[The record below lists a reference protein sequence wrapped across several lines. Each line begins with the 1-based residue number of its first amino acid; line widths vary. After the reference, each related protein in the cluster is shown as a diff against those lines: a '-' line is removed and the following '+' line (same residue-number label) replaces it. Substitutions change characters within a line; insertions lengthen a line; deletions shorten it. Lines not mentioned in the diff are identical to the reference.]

1 MTDTDDTP
9 QSNSQSN
16 QNFDPDVRK
25 MFKHFVTGGNTPNDN
40 ETHQNIGI
48 DDIRGQVSATV
59 TSSPTENLIKALN
72 INPSTNTIAT
82 TPNTVAPTQLAQ
94 ESRCHAFYR
103 IIGFPVINSAKKDF
117 YNPGFDIII
126 GTNIKRDGTNIKRKI
141 DMDRK
146 LGIAKNIDKDFEK
159 LSEARETY
167 AAQTSKIFSVPTS
180 VEAGVLAL
188 TSGTYGKN
196 GNVNKRDFAQ
206 PFKST
211 EPFDFSIEA
220 QSYSSPGDITSTY
233 SLVGNREVFLSDYQS
248 INADPA
254 NGYKPKPGLGG
265 NDSVLFGHKHIIK
278 PFMVDPRIDFSIW
291 ASESKTSSGVSKRIA
306 VPFVPNASFLKTS
319 NTATAERPL
328 LEKIITD
335 RFATP
340 TVQEAG
346 VNANNVINYV
356 KGIKSIQSI
365 TIGSSPISG
374 IFSGSVYK
382 LSQQQAFAQTV
393 STIQSLMFKLVDSM
407 RIVHARQGDY
417 YWLPIPST
425 LGPEGGCSVRDVPLS
440 ENVDKALL
448 TPADFDIIEK
458 QIGVLLSNLTSASTQ
473 STATPDVG
481 SYAFSNYKL
490 TFDSSTSDSQG
501 SLSAQSQNTMVKT
514 RDNLLEQGS
523 DALQII
529 EMIMGEFS
537 GLGLCDIVAI
547 MGALYVMPLND
558 PDSKGTGN
566 LLGFLDED
574 AIVRAEVILK
584 QPAGSLVSVQSGIV
598 PAMTSLSNTVNSF
611 YQIMDKIFQDYM
623 NNKALDL

>member
-1 MTDTDDTP
+1 MTDDTP
-9 QSNSQSN
+9 QTNSQN
-16 QNFDPDVRK
+16 DQNFDPDVRK
-25 MFKHFVTGGNTPNDN
+25 MFKHFVTGGNTPDDN

-48 DDIRGQVSATV
+48 DDIRGQISATV
-59 TSSPTENLIKALN
+59 TSTTTENLTKALN
-72 INPSTNTIAT
+72 INPTTNTIAG
-82 TPNTVAPTQLAQ
+82 TPNTTTPVQLAQ

-103 IIGFPVINSAKKDF
+103 IIGFPVVNESQNDF
-117 YNPGFDIII
+117 YNPGFDIVI
-126 GTNIKRDGTNIKRKI
+126 GKNIKRNI

-146 LGIAKNIDKDFEK
+146 LRIAKNVGEDFED

-167 AAQTSKIFSVPTS
+167 ASQTSKIFSVPTS

-196 GNVNKRDFAQ
+196 GNVNKREFAA
-206 PFKST
+206 PFKNT
-211 EPFDFSIEA
+211 EPFDFSIDS
-220 QSYSSPGDITSTY
+220 QSYASPGDITSTY
-233 SLVGNREVFLSDYQS
+233 SLVGDREVLLSDYQD

-254 NGYKPKPGLGG
+254 NDYKPKPGLGG
-265 NDSVLFGHKHIIK
+265 NDILFQHKHIIK

-291 ASESKTSSGVSKRIA
+291 AAESRTSSGVSKRIA

-346 VNANNVINYV
+346 VNADSIINYV

-365 TIGSSPISG
+365 NIGTTPISG
-374 IFSGSVYK
+374 VFSGSVFK
-382 LSQQQAFAQTV
+382 LSQQQAFAQTIK
-393 STIQSLMFKLVDSM
+393 TIEALMSKLVDCI
-407 RIVHARQGDY
+407 RIVYARQGSY

-425 LGPEGGCSVRDVPLS
+425 LGPEGGCTIRDVPLS
-440 ENVDKALL
+440 VNIDRTLL
-448 TPADFDIIEK
+448 TVNDFDIIEK
-458 QIGVLLSNLTSASTQ
+458 QIGVILSNLN
-473 STATPDVG
+473 STATIPTTTPDAG

-490 TFDSSTSDSQG
+490 TFDPSTSDSQG
-501 SLSAQSQNTMVKT
+501 SLSAQSQVTLTTIRN
-514 RDNLLEQGS
+514 NSLGQASE
-523 DALQII
+523 ALQVI

-547 MGALYVMPLND
+547 MGALYTMPLND
-558 PDSKGTGN
+558 NTADGN

-574 AIVRAEVILK
+574 AIVRAETALK
-584 QPAGSLVSVQSGIV
+584 QPAGSLKNAKSTIV
-598 PAMTSLSNTVNSF
+598 PAMTSLSNTVNAF

-623 NNKALDL
+623 NNKALNL

>member
-1 MTDTDDTP
+1 MTDDTP

-16 QNFDPDVRK
+16 QNFDPDIRK
-25 MFKHFVTGGNTPNDN
+25 MFKHFVTGGNTPDDN

-59 TSSPTENLIKALN
+59 ISSPTENLINSLN
-72 INPSTNTIAT
+72 INPSTNTIAA
-82 TPNTVAPTQLAQ
+82 TPNTIVPTQLAQ

-117 YNPGFDIII
+117 YNPGFDIVI
-126 GTNIKRDGTNIKRKI
+126 GKNIKRAI

-146 LGIAKNIDKDFEK
+146 LTIAKNIDEDFED

-167 AAQTSKIFSVPTS
+167 ASQTSKIFSVPNS
-180 VEAGVLAL
+180 VEAGVLSL
-188 TSGTYGKN
+188 TSGTYGRN
-196 GNVNKRDFAQ
+196 GNVNKREFAQ

-220 QSYSSPGDITSTY
+220 QSYASPGDITSTY
-233 SLVGNREVFLSDYQS
+233 SLVGNREVFLSDYQD
-248 INADPA
+248 INADPS
-254 NGYKPKPGLGG
+254 NDYKPKPGLGG
-265 NDSVLFGHKHIIK
+265 NGPVLFGHKHIIK

-291 ASESKTSSGVSKRIA
+291 ASESKTSSGISKRIA

-319 NTATAERPL
+319 NTAAAERPL

-340 TVQEAG
+340 TSEEAG
-346 VNANNVINYV
+346 VNADNVINYV

-365 TIGSSPISG
+365 TIGSTPISG
-374 IFSGSVYK
+374 IFSGNVYN
-382 LSQQQAFAQTV
+382 LLQQQSFAQTV

-407 RIVHARQGDY
+407 RIVHARQGSY

-425 LGPEGGCSVRDVPLS
+425 LGPEGGCSIRNVPLS
-440 ENVDKALL
+440 ENIDKALL

-458 QIGVLLSNLTSASTQ
+458 QIGVLLSDLTSVSTQ
-473 STATPDVG
+473 PTATPDVG

-490 TFDSSTSDSQG
+490 TFDSSTSDSKG
-501 SLSAQSQNTMVKT
+501 SLSAQSQNTLTKI
-514 RDNLLEQGS
+514 RDSSLEQAS

-558 PDSKGTGN
+558 PASKATGN

-574 AIVRAEVILK
+574 AIGRAETALK
-584 QPAGSLVSVQSGIV
+584 QPAGSLKNSQSRIV
-598 PAMTSLSNTVNSF
+598 EAMTALSNTVNGF
-611 YQIMDKIFQDYM
+611 YQIMDKIFQDYL